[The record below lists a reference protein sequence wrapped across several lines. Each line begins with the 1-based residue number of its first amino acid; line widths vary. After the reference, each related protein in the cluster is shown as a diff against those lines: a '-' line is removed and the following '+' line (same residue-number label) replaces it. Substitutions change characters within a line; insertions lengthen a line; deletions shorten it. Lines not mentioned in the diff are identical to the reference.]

1 MPEIQLVK
9 AAQIPKGGPVY
20 PSGTR
25 ATVEDS
31 YSEWLVSTG
40 RAAFV
45 AEVVEAD
52 APAEDA
58 AEVVEDDAPAKDR
71 PASPVAS
78 TPGAERPRRTAPVEA
93 WKAYAASL
101 GVKTTGM
108 KRAQIIQAVE
118 SLGK

>member
-25 ATVEDS
+25 AVVEES
-31 YSEWLVSTG
+31 YGEWLVSTG
-40 RAAFV
+40 RAVPA
-45 AEVVEAD
+45 AEVVEAV
-52 APAEDA
+52 APVEPAP
-58 AEVVEDDAPAKDR
+58 EVVEAVEAR
-71 PASPVAS
+71 PAEPVAS
-78 TPGAERPRRTAPVEA
+78 APGAERPRRAAPVEV
-93 WKAYAASL
+93 WKEYAAAL

-108 KRAQIIQAVE
+108 KKAHIIQAVE